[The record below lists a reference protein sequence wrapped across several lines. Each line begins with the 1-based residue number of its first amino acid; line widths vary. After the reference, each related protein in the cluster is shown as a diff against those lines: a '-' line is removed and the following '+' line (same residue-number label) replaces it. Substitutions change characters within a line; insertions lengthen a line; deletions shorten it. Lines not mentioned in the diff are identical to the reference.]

1 MSRFCRSWDAFYGLQ
16 FRFVFNFQL
25 GGGHFVLLENHHE
38 FLLQQVFSTCFPPLV
53 SPQDRWLKNPKHV
66 THRGGLR
73 ANFGRAWS
81 RSVRYCGAPCP
92 KLSSGTF
99 SFTPSPPPPPDMLD
113 SLFVL
118 CDWQC
123 GPINLTGIVTTCS
136 FSFAARLTR
145 PEGPKRLE
153 NGEQREHNTEMWG
166 ANLGCLLFMRK
177 LC

>member
-1 MSRFCRSWDAFYGLQ
+1 MGCS
-16 FRFVFNFQL
+16 
-25 GGGHFVLLENHHE
+25 FVLSLPFSWVGSFCSSREPGRVSSAAS
-38 FLLQQVFSTCFPPLV
+38 VFHLFPP
-53 SPQDRWLKNPKHV
+53 
-66 THRGGLR
+66 T
-73 ANFGRAWS
+73 
-81 RSVRYCGAPCP
+81 C
-92 KLSSGTF
+92 LSSGQVDEESQTRDPSWGVARKLWEGVKPKRQVLRRTLSKTF
-99 SFTPSPPPPPDMLD
+99 QWRIFIHPPLLPPDMLD

-123 GPINLTGIVTTCS
+123 GPINLTGIVTTCA

-145 PEGPKRLE
+145 PEGPERLE